1 MEDIDETDTVEIQDS
16 NCGSRK
22 RRSTGGKR
30 VLAKMAKY
38 SRIRNCNVIKPCAH
52 NTKNFRCSR
61 VTPNHVAKIREN
73 LCSVPEKLVQ
83 DGIISSLIQTQEV
96 KRRRP
101 REKLNKKVVSS
112 HSYNVKYFLITDFQ
126 RVPVCKS
133 FFIEV
138 TKIGRTRLQNI
149 AKKQFCG
156 DSLKENR
163 GGDRKSH
170 LSQEKKESVK
180 KFIGKLRGTESH
192 YGRNK
197 SKRIY
202 LMAGLSIKKL
212 HKIYNENTTD
222 EFKVKH
228 SMFRRIF
235 VNNFNIGF
243 KSPATDVCSHCTI
256 LNHKIKSFPKGSKE
270 RNDFIIEKRIH
281 KKRANAFYEL
291 MRKDV
296 DDSISYCFD
305 LQQILPL
312 PKTPVQEAYYSRQI
326 GFYNF
331 CIVDLKGL
339 NPKFYCWSEEQAGKG
354 STEIS
359 SALLHFLQNTDF
371 QSRRILRLF
380 SDGCVAQNKNN
391 IIVRTILYFMQTHTT
406 SPTEIH
412 MHFPTRGHS
421 FLPADRVFGRAE
433 KVLRNKQTIIEKE
446 EYMEIY
452 KELGHLYVLGH
463 DWELK
468 DTKDLKKYYKDLRN
482 ISNMKRI
489 FFKVSEVNGKRSVRV
504 KAMENFYYEGDEVYQ
519 SLNKKSFT
527 NTMLSRMIPQT
538 LALRRSL
545 TDEKKKD
552 VDKLLQ
558 AVFGNWQELDDNR
571 FKWYKELLFNTPTV
585 SEEIIDAEN
594 ECDCLDQENC
604 IRI

>member
-1 MEDIDETDTVEIQDS
+1 MENLDGTDAVEVRRI
-16 NCGSRK
+16 NNGSRK
-22 RRSTGGKR
+22 RQSTGGKR
-30 VLAKMAKY
+30 AAAKKKRY
-38 SRIRNCNVIKPCAH
+38 STLRNSNIIRSCAH
-52 NTKNFRCSR
+52 NTEAHHCSKIR
-61 VTPNHVAKIREN
+61 SKHVPKVREN
-73 LCSVPEKLVQ
+73 LCSVPEKLAQ
-83 DGIISSLIQTQEV
+83 DGIISSLIQAEEV

-101 REKLNKKVVSS
+101 REKANKKVVKNHLYS
-112 HSYNVKYFLITDFQ
+112 VKYFICADSK
-126 RVPVCKS
+126 RVPVCKK
-133 FFIEV
+133 FFLEV

-149 AKKQFCG
+149 AKNQFHG
-156 DSLKENR
+156 AVMRENR
-163 GGDRKSH
+163 GGDRTSH
-170 LSQEKKESVK
+170 LSREKRNSVK
-180 KFIGKLRGTESH
+180 QFIGKLRGTESH

-202 LMAGLSIKKL
+202 LMTGLSIKKI

-222 EFKVKH
+222 ELKVKH

-243 KSPATDVCSHCTI
+243 KSPATDVCSYCTI
-256 LNHKIKSFPKGSKE
+256 IDHRIKSFPKGSKE

-291 MRKDV
+291 MQRDV
-296 DDSISYCFD
+296 DDSVSYCFD
-305 LQQILPL
+305 LQQIQPL
-312 PKTPVQEAYYSRQI
+312 PKTPVQEAYYARQI

-339 NPKFYCWSEEQAGKG
+339 NPKFYCWSEDQAGKG

-380 SDGCVAQNKNN
+380 SDGCISQNKNN
-391 IIVRTILYFMQTHTT
+391 IVVRTIMYFMETQTTT
-406 SPTEIH
+406 IQEIH

-433 KVLRNKQTIIEKE
+433 KVLRNNPTIIEKE
-446 EYMEIY
+446 EYIEIY
-452 KELGHLYVLGH
+452 KKLGQVYVLGQ
-463 DWELK
+463 DWDLK
-468 DTKDLKKYYKDLRN
+468 DTKDLKKFYKDLKN

-489 FFKVSEVNGKRSVRV
+489 FFKFSKIINGKRSIRV
-504 KAMENFYYEGDEVYQ
+504 KAMENFKYEGEESFQ
-519 SLNKKSFT
+519 NLNKKSFT
-527 NTMLSRMIPQT
+527 NAMLRRMQPQT
-538 LALRRSL
+538 LPLRRTLSE
-545 TDEKKKD
+545 EKKKD

-585 SEEIIDAEN
+585 AEEIEEEI
-594 ECDCLDQENC
+594 ECDCLDQETC